1 MVRLPEILLF
11 CLRSEVS
18 PRYLAS
24 IVLIVPLALTS
35 APAIPTHALSQTFWF
50 GLIACVLHVTVST
63 LLLINTICAY
73 RFHAYAASFN
83 SLTLPQRSL
92 MLQTM
97 SFSVYLAFGGG
108 LFSRLEH
115 WGFADGVYW
124 ADYTV
129 LTIGLGTDF
138 PLKKTVSRM
147 LLMPYAAFGITLV
160 GLVVSSV
167 RGLVLERAKVKVVR
181 RHLGKERQ
189 KWLTRIKESQERQK
203 KRSGDG
209 GQDDTPPESLWS
221 RVLRKGRRATIL
233 KEVKRI
239 PALAEHQ
246 VVYDRGAWRKAEFE
260 LMRYVEARAER
271 AQRYTALLVSAFVFF
286 LVWLGGALIFWRT
299 EQVNLLSHLTI

>member
-1 MVRLPEILLF
+1 
-11 CLRSEVS
+11 
-18 PRYLAS
+18 
-24 IVLIVPLALTS
+24 VLIVPLALTA
-35 APAIPTHALSQTFWF
+35 APAIPTHALSQSFWY
-50 GLIACVLHVTVST
+50 GLIGCVLHVTIST

-73 RFHAYAASFN
+73 KFHAYAASFN

-97 SFSVYLAFGGG
+97 SFSLYLALGGL

-115 WGFADGVYW
+115 WGFTDGVYW

-147 LLMPYAAFGITLV
+147 LLMPYAAFGITFV

-189 KWLTRIKESQERQK
+189 KWLTRIKESQERSK
-203 KRSGDG
+203 KRFGG
-209 GQDDTPPESLWS
+209 GQNDAPPESLWS
-221 RVLRKGRRATIL
+221 RLRGRGRRATML
-233 KEVKRI
+233 KEVKHI
-239 PALAEHQ
+239 PALAEQQ
-246 VVYDRGAWRKAEFE
+246 VIYDRGAWRKAEFE
-260 LMRYVEARAER
+260 LMRHVEARAEI
-271 AQRYTALLVSAFVFF
+271 AQRYTALSVSAFVFL
-286 LVWLGGALIFWRT
+286 LVWLGGALTFWRT
-299 EQVNLLSHLTI
+299 EQVNLLSHLTT